1 MNQKGHTLL
10 LIMLVLAAFLAAG
23 LLFTQQVQTRI
34 DGRQA
39 EEVRLQALW
48 LARSATD
55 AGVTGSRRV
64 QTPLGTATVTITG
77 GTVEVA
83 LAGGR
88 ATVTGL
94 PRTER
99 YEPPARPE

>member
-77 GTVEVA
+77 GTVAGA

-88 ATVTGL
+88 ATVPGL